1 MSLHEVAQHITPYS
15 VLDIGANRGHWT
27 AEAKTLWPEAYFML
41 IEGNPECDPILA
53 STGHPY
59 RIALLSDTEK
69 EVTFYTRLNAPACT
83 GASYYRETTQF
94 YAGDNAIPHT
104 LQTDTL
110 DRLFPDDKFD
120 LIKIDVQGAELDVL
134 KGGANLVGRASALLL
149 ECAVSNYNDGA
160 PTVVE
165 ILDYCRRIG
174 FKRNVHIEN
183 IPHPVT
189 RQIVQQDI
197 LFLR

>member
-1 MSLHEVAQHITPYS
+1 MSLQTVAQHITPFS

-27 AEAKTLWPEAYFML
+27 AEAKQLWPNAYFML
-41 IEGNPECDPILA
+41 IEGNLECDPILSA
-53 STGHPY
+53 TGLSY

-94 YAGDNAIPHT
+94 YEGDNAIPHT
-104 LQTDTL
+104 RQTDTL
-110 DRLFPDDKFD
+110 DRLFPDDTFD

-134 KGGANLVGRASALLL
+134 KGGTNLVSRAKALLL

-160 PTVVE
+160 PTVVQ
-165 ILDYCRRIG
+165 ILDYCRTIG
-174 FKRNVHIEN
+174 FKRNVHIED